1 MSHLNP
7 ALALA
12 ITVAVVL
19 LSAFFVAIE
28 FALVAARGHRLAEAA
43 ETSVSAR
50 AALRSARDLS
60 MLLAGSQLGITLCTL
75 VLGAVTKPSVHHLML
90 PAIEGSGLP
99 AATADVVAFVLS
111 LVVVTF
117 LHLVFG
123 EMAPKSWAIA
133 HPERSATLLAIPMR
147 GFMWLTRPALV
158 ALNGLA
164 NRSLRAVGVEA
175 VDELDTGHTPED
187 LRQLLDHSSKVGA
200 LDERRHDQLAAALD
214 LHTRPVAEIVRPR
227 AELVTVAPWQGMA
240 GVRAAAR
247 TSGHL
252 RLVVWEGAAPA
263 GRPLGVVHV
272 RDALTAPSG
281 TTAAQLMRPLLTL
294 PEVTPMHAA
303 VTTIRDRR
311 NHLVLVYAGGE
322 LTGFVTL
329 QDLLDQLLPDQDQ
342 P

>member
-1 MSHLNP
+1 MSHLDP
-7 ALALA
+7 VLALV
-12 ITVAVVL
+12 ITVAVVV

-43 ETSVSAR
+43 RTSVSAR

-75 VLGAVTKPSVHHLML
+75 VLGAVTKPTVHHLML
-90 PAIEGSGLP
+90 PAIRMWGLP
-99 AATADVVAFVLS
+99 EATADVAAFVLS
-111 LVVVTF
+111 LIAVTF
-117 LHLVFG
+117 VHLVVG

-133 HPERSATLLAIPMR
+133 HPERSAILLAVPMR

-164 NRSLRAVGVEA
+164 NRCLRAVGVQA

-200 LDERRHDQLAAALD
+200 LDERRHEQLATALD
-214 LHTRPVAEIVRPR
+214 LHTRPVREIVRPR
-227 AELVTVAPWQGMA
+227 SELVTVAPWQGA
-240 GVRAAAR
+240 EGVRAAVR
-247 TSGHL
+247 SSGHL
-252 RLVVWEGAAPA
+252 RLVVWGDEPL

-272 RDALTAPSG
+272 RDALTAPDG

-294 PEVTPMHAA
+294 PDDTPMHAA
-303 VTTIRDRR
+303 LTTIRDRR
-311 NHLVLVYAGGE
+311 NHLVLVYSGGE
-322 LTGFVTL
+322 LSGFVTL
-329 QDLLDQLLPDQDQ
+329 HDLLDQLLPAAHQ
-342 P
+342 